1 VCLLARGVYFL
12 MADAIKGAY
21 LMDYPE
27 KVKVNRACDEKERAI
42 HRPLA
47 TLIQDAEYAEGV

>member
-1 VCLLARGVYFL
+1 